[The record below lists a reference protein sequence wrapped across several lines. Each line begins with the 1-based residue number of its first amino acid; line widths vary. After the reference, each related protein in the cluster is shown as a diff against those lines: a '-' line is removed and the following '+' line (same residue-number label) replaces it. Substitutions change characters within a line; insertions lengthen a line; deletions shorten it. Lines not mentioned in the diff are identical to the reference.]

1 MPYAQCP
8 KCGKPFHMLITDA
21 DRLRAW
27 KEQYAAEIERDEM
40 PKLQCFECWKE
51 SGMPGLERTT

>member
-1 MPYAQCP
+1 
-8 KCGKPFHMLITDA
+8 MLITDA